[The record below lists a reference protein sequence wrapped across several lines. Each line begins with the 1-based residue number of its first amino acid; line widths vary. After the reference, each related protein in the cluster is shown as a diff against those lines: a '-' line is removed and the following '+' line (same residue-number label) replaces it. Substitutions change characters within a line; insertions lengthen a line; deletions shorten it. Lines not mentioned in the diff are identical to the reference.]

1 MGLRRGLSVFILK
14 LSTIH
19 LPGLFWLSFKCR
31 GATLLIMFQISLLW
45 PILLISSSAIKAL
58 MLSVSSKNDVVGTT
72 IISVE
77 TITLISRRDN

>member
-14 LSTIH
+14 LLTIH

-58 MLSVSSKNDVVGTT
+58 MLSISSKNDVVGTT
-72 IISVE
+72 MISVE
-77 TITLISRRDN
+77 TITPISRRDN